1 MINFTLIQNLYYN
14 YINMKK
20 IGILIF
26 ALYLVSCASG
36 KKQMV
41 KLTNKVYIGMTIQEF
56 NKVIPNKR
64 LVEMTKEVTIYKVER
79 RVWYDS
85 DGSGSDYKFFYF
97 VDGKLSEMN
106 EGEQPQERI
115 QIEHIEKK
123 SN

>member
-1 MINFTLIQNLYYN
+1 MKNIAFLLFAF
-14 YINMKK
+14 YI
-20 IGILIF
+20 
-26 ALYLVSCASG
+26 VSCASG
-36 KKQMV
+36 KNQLAKI
-41 KLTNKVYIGMTIQEF
+41 TDKVYVGMTLQEF

-79 RVWYDS
+79 KVWYDS

-106 EGEQPQERI
+106 EGERPQQRI

>member
-1 MINFTLIQNLYYN
+1 M
-14 YINMKK
+14 YIKMKK
-20 IGILIF
+20 IAFLLF

-41 KLTNKVYIGMTIQEF
+41 KLTNKVYIGMTLQEF
-56 NKVIPNKR
+56 NKVIPNKQ
-64 LVEMTKEVTIYKVER
+64 LVEMTKEVIIYKVER

-97 VDGKLSEMN
+97 VDGKLSEIN
-106 EGEQPQERI
+106 EGERPQERI